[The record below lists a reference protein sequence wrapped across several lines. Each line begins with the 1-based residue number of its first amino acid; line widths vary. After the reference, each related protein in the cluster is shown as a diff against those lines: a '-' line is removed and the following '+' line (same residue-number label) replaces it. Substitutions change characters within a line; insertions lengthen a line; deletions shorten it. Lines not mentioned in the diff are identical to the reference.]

1 MRATTLLVVA
11 AGLSLAVPVA
21 VCGAALA
28 GLSAPFVALYFA
40 YAVFFRGP
48 KIENGPYADIDF

>member
-1 MRATTLLVVA
+1 MRLRTVLTVA
-11 AGLSLAVPVA
+11 ACLPLAFPVV

-28 GLSAPFVALYFA
+28 GISAPLVALYFA

-48 KIENGPYADIDF
+48 KIENGPYSDIDY